1 MVVILCGRW
10 WVGASYAGAAGAGET
25 TRWNLAGPQRI
36 IALILH
42 NLLTGDCLK
51 PSTAVCDEVDRNS

>member
-1 MVVILCGRW
+1 M
-10 WVGASYAGAAGAGET
+10 GASYAGAAGAGET

-36 IALILH
+36 IALDLH

-51 PSTAVCDEVDRNS
+51 PSTADCDEVDRNS